1 MEKTNSDRIRV
12 LWFSASCYER
22 RELDKMSDNDLY
34 TMALRSTLKGN
45 ARIWDTLFEFQEDLN
60 DDEVDVANGFVYFV
74 CDSL

>member
-1 MEKTNSDRIRV
+1 MEKTNINRIRV
-12 LWFSASCYER
+12 LWFSASCYDR

-34 TMALRSTLKGN
+34 MSTLKGN

-74 CDSL
+74 WDSL